1 MVYCKRDIMQI
12 TTAKHFH
19 MNPKSAV
26 IYLIMLCENIITMI
40 LCIENLYM
48 STYISSYT
56 DFILT

>member
-26 IYLIMLCENIITMI
+26 IYLIMLCEKYNYNDIMYREFIYVH
-40 LCIENLYM
+40 LY
-48 STYISSYT
+48 
-56 DFILT
+56 